1 LNRGPA
7 MGHAAHDVY
16 RLPVHWSPS
25 IAPDRETSLA
35 DMLDWIDR
43 QSPASG
49 AEALRHLRAAFPDSP
64 LALRVAALSTLMRRY
79 GGESGGY
86 RPR

>member
-1 LNRGPA
+1 
-7 MGHAAHDVY
+7 MGRAAHDVY
-16 RLPVHWSPS
+16 SLPVHWSPS
-25 IAPDRETSLA
+25 IAPDREASLA

>member
-1 LNRGPA
+1 
-7 MGHAAHDVY
+7 MGHAAHQVY
-16 RLPVHWSPS
+16 SLPVHWSPS

-79 GGESGGY
+79 GAESGGY

>member
-1 LNRGPA
+1 
-7 MGHAAHDVY
+7 MGRAVHDTN

-25 IAPDRETSLA
+25 VAPDRETSLA

-43 QSPASG
+43 QCPASG
-49 AEALRHLRAAFPDSP
+49 AEALRHLRVAFPDSP

-79 GGESGGY
+79 GGENGY

>member
-1 LNRGPA
+1 
-7 MGHAAHDVY
+7 MGRAAHNVY
-16 RLPVHWSPS
+16 SLPVHWSPS

-43 QSPASG
+43 QCPASG

>member
-1 LNRGPA
+1 
-7 MGHAAHDVY
+7 MGRAAHNAY
-16 RLPVHWSPS
+16 SLPVHWSPS
-25 IAPDRETSLA
+25 IAPDREASLA

-64 LALRVAALSTLMRRY
+64 LAMRVAALSTLMRRY
-79 GGESGGY
+79 GGDSGGY

>member
-1 LNRGPA
+1 
-7 MGHAAHDVY
+7 MGRAAHDSNS
-16 RLPVHWSPS
+16 LPVHWSPS
-25 IAPDRETSLA
+25 ITHDREASLA

-79 GGESGGY
+79 GNEGGY
-86 RPR
+86 KPR

>member
-1 LNRGPA
+1 
-7 MGHAAHDVY
+7 MGRANNDRITRDTD

-25 IAPDRETSLA
+25 IAPDDEASLS
-35 DMLDWIDR
+35 DMLAWID
-43 QSPASG
+43 QHCPASG

-64 LALRVAALSTLMRRY
+64 LALRVAALSTLMRRR
-79 GGESGGY
+79 GDVSHY